1 MSQAGASSAPATERH
16 PTAPRPTTVR
26 SGRLLTP
33 VTTLGPLLLANVV
46 AGLLIAGAGAD
57 PIAFYRDII
66 QAGLL
71 SANGLQESINRA
83 GPLLLIAAGLIVAF
97 RTNVWNLGTDGQFL
111 LGAVMVAGFGS
122 VLVEWVPSAV
132 MALVTIIIASAA
144 GAVWTLIPA
153 WLKVRHNVN
162 EIITTVM
169 TTFIGLSIARF
180 LVKYPFRDPT
190 SVIDQT
196 RVIPLTDRLPVIP
209 GTRIHVGIMVGLLA
223 ILVVHYVMTRTS
235 VGFRLDVVGLNRR
248 TARHAGLPVA
258 KLVVLAFAVSGA
270 LIGAGGAISILGDWG
285 SVRSD
290 WNPAWGFLVV
300 PLVFLGRRH
309 GVATAVFVAMFAVVS
324 IGSQVAARRQ
334 DLPQDFTLI
343 VTGLILLFLTIT
355 EYIESRRLRNQG
367 RG

>member
-1 MSQAGASSAPATERH
+1 
-16 PTAPRPTTVR
+16 
-26 SGRLLTP
+26 LTP

-122 VLVEWVPSAV
+122 VLVEWIPSAV